1 MFWLP
6 ESRGTKRRLQ
16 SLWGQ
21 PQLRA
26 RPAHCTMV
34 PRGTLLPVCSP
45 PHCEERKA
53 QRDEAMDSSTTCKW
67 EPGSWHSNS
76 GAACTMFATSKQH
89 PEVRS
94 LGDRQALPYMSRW
107 LWLNSRPPWT
117 AAFSHCLPH
126 GTGQL
131 WASEENERDSSVTL
145 SIVVVQSLNWV
156 QLFVTP
162 CSPDSSVLHY
172 LPVFAQT
179 HV

>member
-21 PQLRA
+21 PQLGA

-34 PRGTLLPVCSP
+34 PRGTSLPVCSP

-53 QRDEAMDSSTTCKW
+53 QRDEAMDSSTSCKW

-94 LGDRQALPYMSRW
+94 FGDRQALPYMSRW
-107 LWLNSRPPWT
+107 LWLNSET
-117 AAFSHCLPH
+117 TQHGSHVNFRASGL
-126 GTGQL
+126 GFMFFTLLLRAL
-131 WASEENERDSSVTL
+131 WPGLMIS
-145 SIVVVQSLNWV
+145 
-156 QLFVTP
+156 
-162 CSPDSSVLHY
+162 
-172 LPVFAQT
+172 AQKALAPT
-179 HV
+179 S